1 MKDSEGKPRYYRGRG
16 GSGRGRLRKI
26 ASHGK
31 LVDRYARTARN
42 CTCGPGRFARWNVD
56 SIPDH
61 HRVHFHCCR
70 GHNSE
75 LLLPLPSRF
84 RLDPVFSDLPLPLSL
99 HRSRYSCTSVTTYRS
114 TRYPILFAPTRSVNF
129 LPPIKL
135 IPRINVSY
143 SVIFSASFRVS
154 KENLSPTLCKIR
166 DFVLKR

>member
-1 MKDSEGKPRYYRGRG
+1 MKDSEGKPRYYRG
-16 GSGRGRLRKI
+16 GRKWQGFERSRRTENWSIGMRARRETAL
-26 ASHGK
+26 AVPADSHAGMST
-31 LVDRYARTARN
+31 RYPTTTESISIVAAATIPNSSFLFR
-42 CTCGPGRFARWNVD
+42 PDFD
-56 SIPDH
+56 STPY
-61 HRVHFHCCR
+61 F
-70 GHNSE
+70 
-75 LLLPLPSRF
+75 
-84 RLDPVFSDLPLPLSL
+84 PLPLSL

-114 TRYPILFAPTRSVNF
+114 TRYPILFAPTRSLNF

>member
-1 MKDSEGKPRYYRGRG
+1 MAG
-16 GSGRGRLRKI
+16 LRKI

-114 TRYPILFAPTRSVNF
+114 TRYPILSAPTRSVNF